1 MMFFIDSNI
10 FLYAFLSTKRKLK
23 DSEKQLK
30 ETSRKILKKIDSG
43 EKVATSVV
51 HISEISNVLESIAG
65 KGDAQK
71 AMTYL
76 ILNENIEILEVNK
89 SALIM
94 ASDINKKHLIGL
106 NDCIAIVLM
115 QQNNINKIY
124 SADRHFDS
132 FDWIERQ

>member
-1 MMFFIDSNI
+1 MFFIDSNI